1 MENIDLCT
9 TTTDEEEQEGS
20 TDCSKVYFN
29 KRKFINIIQNLQTE
43 NYYVVSYSG
52 KLNYVGKV
60 INVKKHL
67 VTVKF
72 MTRKTDTK
80 YHWPQQDKIEDVH
93 PQQIICGPIKLTG
106 SLPFKIIGVEQVLK
120 DYNMY
125 MRSLTD

>member
-1 MENIDLCT
+1 MF
-9 TTTDEEEQEGS
+9 
-20 TDCSKVYFN
+20 FN

-52 KLNYVGKV
+52 KLSYVGKV

-72 MTRKTDTK
+72 MTRKTDAK

-106 SLPFKIIGVEQVLK
+106 SLPFKIIGVEQVAIERLQYVHAIISRLNHIADIK
-120 DYNMY
+120 LQTTNA
-125 MRSLTD
+125 